1 MHPFK
6 RSARVGDLIR
16 KETADIIMHK
26 LRDPR
31 IGFVTVT
38 GAKVGDDLRHATV
51 YISVFEDKKLDL
63 TMKVLKSSVSFV
75 RTELSRRLKMRF
87 IPEIHFEIDEAVMY
101 GRKIDSI
108 LDDIKDDLEL
118 DVPGE
123 EDEGSR

>member
-16 KETADIIMHK
+16 KEAADIIMHK

-31 IGFVTVT
+31 LGFVTVT
-38 GAKVGDDLRHATV
+38 GARVSDDLRHATV
-51 YISVFEDKKLDL
+51 FISVFEDKKIDL

-75 RTELSRRLKMRF
+75 RTELSRTLKMRF

-108 LDDIKDDLEL
+108 LDDVKDDLEP
-118 DVPGE
+118 DESGE
-123 EDEGSR
+123 DNESSE

>member
-1 MHPFK
+1 
-6 RSARVGDLIR
+6 
-16 KETADIIMHK
+16 
-26 LRDPR
+26 
-31 IGFVTVT
+31 
-38 GAKVGDDLRHATV
+38 VGDDLRHATV

-108 LDDIKDDLEL
+108 LDDVKDDLES
-118 DVPGE
+118 VESGE
-123 EDEGSR
+123 EDEGS

>member
-16 KETADIIMHK
+16 KEAADIIMHK

-31 IGFVTVT
+31 LGFVTVT
-38 GAKVGDDLRHATV
+38 GARVSDDLRHATV
-51 YISVFEDKKLDL
+51 FISVFEDKKIDL

-75 RTELSRRLKMRF
+75 RTELSRTLKMRF

-108 LDDIKDDLEL
+108 LDDVKDDLES
-118 DVPGE
+118 DESGE
-123 EDEGSR
+123 DDEGS

>member
-16 KETADIIMHK
+16 KEAADIIMHK

-31 IGFVTVT
+31 LGFVTVT
-38 GAKVGDDLRHATV
+38 GARVSDDLRHATV
-51 YISVFEDKKLDL
+51 FISVFEDKKIDL

-75 RTELSRRLKMRF
+75 RTELSRTLKMRF

-108 LDDIKDDLEL
+108 LDDVKDDLES
-118 DVPGE
+118 DESGE
-123 EDEGSR
+123 DNESSE